1 MSRVSCTRAPDPN
14 TDNCLPQVEQHFS
27 SQERPEDRAIP
38 QRVQLLCAA
47 AAFDTALG
55 RGKRDRGA
63 RNEIFARA
71 GGLLSQARAL
81 DFDNQL
87 PSLGSAQLS
96 LAKVQLPLRPCM
108 QSASPG

>member
-1 MSRVSCTRAPDPN
+1 MTPPVH
-14 TDNCLPQVEQHFS
+14 QHIPWACIS
-27 SQERPEDRAIP
+27 PGPEPIAIP

-55 RGKRDRGA
+55 RCKLDRGA
-63 RNEIFARA
+63 RNEVLARA

-81 DFDNQL
+81 DFHDQL

-96 LAKVQLPLRPCM
+96 LAKVPHILQEAMQIERLSALRI
-108 QSASPG
+108 